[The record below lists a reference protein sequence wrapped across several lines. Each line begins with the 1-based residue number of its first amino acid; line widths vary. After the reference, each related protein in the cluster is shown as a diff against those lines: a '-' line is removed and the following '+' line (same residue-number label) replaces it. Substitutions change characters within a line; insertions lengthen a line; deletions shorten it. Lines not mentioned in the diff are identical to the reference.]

1 MRRHTSV
8 LMLFARSS
16 FYKVLGVLAAMTAA
30 ECGIFYL
37 TLRNGA
43 EEIAQGAV
51 GLEHLIALQSFVY
64 VLSILAV
71 LYVLARVGDGSG
83 SREGYTLR
91 RLGIS
96 EKAVVLWQWAYNTGC
111 LLFVW
116 MVQAMVAVGLCFWYL
131 QVAPSGLVN
140 HQTMVLAFYNNE
152 FLHRL
157 IPLSDF
163 WSWVMILTVLPAF
176 GLSAARGSYVRR
188 WSSTGKSVSWWT
200 VWTIWTIWEFL
211 KRGFIGDPG
220 SADVIIVLVGVMIM
234 AANLFMILRKGVED
248 DEEKPEAD
256 A

>member
-30 ECGIFYL
+30 ECGLFYL
-37 TLRNGA
+37 TLKRGA
-43 EEIAQGAV
+43 EKIARGMV

-116 MVQAMVAVGLCFWYL
+116 MVQALVAVGLCFWYL

-163 WSWVMILTVLPAF
+163 WSWVMTLTVLPAF

-188 WSSTGKSVSWWT
+188 WSSTGKSGSWWT
-200 VWTIWTIWEFL
+200 VYYVWVFL
-211 KRGFIGDPG
+211 RYLMHDPTG
-220 SADVIIVLVGVMIM
+220 VDVVIIVLSVLIM
-234 AANLFMILRKGVED
+234 AVNLFMILRKGVED
-248 DEEKPEAD
+248 DEKKPETD